1 MRFHTSSVLLMIFT
15 IAISCGPKHTAEF
28 ITVSGVQPAA
38 EMGKTLSHEHLLVD
52 FIGADSTGY
61 HRWEREAVV
70 EKVLPYLE
78 EIKAL
83 GYQTLM
89 DCTPAYLGRDPRLL
103 RELAEKSGLQILTNT
118 GYYCARE
125 NKYLP
130 AHAFEESAEQL
141 AARWIAEFENGIED
155 SGVRPGFIKISIDP
169 GAPLS
174 EVQAKIV
181 RAAALTHRQT
191 GLPIASHTGPA
202 AGAFAQLE
210 ILEREEVSPGAWI
223 WVHAQN
229 ADTEDH
235 IRAARMGAWISLD
248 NVSDQAERIESFI
261 QRLAALKDAG
271 VFDRV
276 LISHDAGW
284 YRPGEPDGGAFRP
297 FTAIERHLAP
307 ALEENGFTEADVR
320 QLLYDNPARAF
331 ALREI
336 VGK

>member
-1 MRFHTSSVLLMIFT
+1 MRFNIYSFFFVILTLTV
-15 IAISCGPKHTAEF
+15 SCGPKQTAQF
-28 ITVSGVQPAA
+28 ITVSGVQPVD

-83 GYQTLM
+83 GYETLM
-89 DCTPAYLGRDPRLL
+89 DCTPAYLGRDPWLL

-130 AHAFEESAEQL
+130 AHAFTESAEQL
-141 AARWIAEFENGIED
+141 ANRWIAEFENGIEY

-191 GLPIASHTGPA
+191 GLRIASHTGPA
-202 AGAFAQLE
+202 AGAFAQLD
-210 ILEREEVSPGAWI
+210 ILEREGVSPGAWI

-235 IRAARMGAWISLD
+235 IRAARRGAWISLD
-248 NVSDQAERIESFI
+248 NASDQPERVDQFVE
-261 QRLAALKDAG
+261 RLTALKEAG
-271 VFDRV
+271 VLDRV

-284 YRPGEPDGGAFRP
+284 YRPGEPNGGEFRP
-297 FTAIERHLAP
+297 FTAIDMNLAP
-307 ALEENGFTEADVR
+307 ALKKNGFTDADMR

-331 ALREI
+331 ALESQE
-336 VGK
+336 G